1 VKKQAVSC
9 IAVENDI
16 FIQALQSFLGQTFV
30 GYQISKEAEC
40 SFNTFL
46 SV

>member
-9 IAVENDI
+9 IAIDND
-16 FIQALQSFLGQTFV
+16 SFNQVQLSFSWQTFV
-30 GYQISKEAEC
+30 GNQISKEAEC
-40 SFNTFL
+40 SFNTIL